1 MTNALQIKIAV
12 ISQVLDKSITT
23 MNSKHCNR
31 LSSKIIPTQ
40 INISNV

>member
-23 MNSKHCNR
+23 MNIKHCN
-31 LSSKIIPTQ
+31 
-40 INISNV
+40 